1 MTGRRRE
8 RSGFNAAHAAK
19 RWRLGWRRSSDG
31 KGRGMFKT
39 KQSPIKKIAL
49 IQCALNDVWAGRLGR
64 FKITLWLK
72 RTFGD
77 QPIPQYEVNSRTV
90 DILYELMECNETRDR
105 DVSLVIDD
113 MKQKTA
119 EYESEVNYL
128 QDLLMESVNLS
139 FNSLSSAGT
148 SYLNALVDSAMAL
161 ETKDT
166 SLARDL
172 KKTEEHLAM
181 EKAKADS
188 RTQNMKF
195 LKDKSE
201 DFKFRIK
208 AAEEQ
213 LSASGMDPSLTHQS
227 LVSLSEK
234 LTELKQQTVPLKKKL
249 ESYLDLTPNP
259 SLARV
264 KIEEAKRELNALE
277 AEFSSKVDMMA
288 LSVPEPS
295 KRRFT

>member
-1 MTGRRRE
+1 MEEKLRR
-8 RSGFNAAHAAK
+8 
-19 RWRLGWRRSSDG
+19 
-31 KGRGMFKT
+31 
-39 KQSPIKKIAL
+39 
-49 IQCALNDVWAGRLGR
+49 V
-64 FKITLWLK
+64 TLWLK

-90 DILYELMECNETRDR
+90 DILYELAECNETRDR

-172 KKTEEHLAM
+172 KKTEEHLAT

-227 LVSLSEK
+227 LVSLSEVGV
-234 LTELKQQTVPLKKKL
+234 L
-249 ESYLDLTPNP
+249 
-259 SLARV
+259 
-264 KIEEAKRELNALE
+264 
-277 AEFSSKVDMMA
+277 
-288 LSVPEPS
+288 
-295 KRRFT
+295 